1 MAAET
6 IKEVLK
12 KCPLFAEFD
21 DDQVELLIHHGE
33 IKQFAGGDTIY
44 AKGAKS
50 AGTFC
55 VILSGRV
62 GVLADSGQVVRGMGT
77 GEVIGEIGVTS
88 PHSKR
93 TASVVTIAPTE
104 VIEWKLNRIEKLVP
118 DLKKKLKESAWKK
131 ISYYY

>member
-1 MAAET
+1 MASET
-6 IKEVLK
+6 IKEILK
-12 KCPLFAEFD
+12 KCPLFAALD
-21 DDQVELLIHHGE
+21 DDQVDLLIHNGE
-33 IKQFAGGDTIY
+33 IKQFAGGDMIY

-62 GVLADSGQVVRGMGT
+62 GVLADSGQVVRGMGA

-93 TASVVTIAPTE
+93 TASVVTIGPTE
-104 VIEWKLNRIEKLVP
+104 VIEWKFNWIEKFAP
-118 DLKKKLKESAWKK
+118 DLKKKLKDSAWKK
-131 ISYYY
+131 VSYYY